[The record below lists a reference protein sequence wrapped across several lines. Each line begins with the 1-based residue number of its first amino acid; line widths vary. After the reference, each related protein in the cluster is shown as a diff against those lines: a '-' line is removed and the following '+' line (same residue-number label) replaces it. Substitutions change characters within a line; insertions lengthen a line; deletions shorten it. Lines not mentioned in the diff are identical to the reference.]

1 MTTRRWIL
9 GALAVV
15 IAIPLIASIA
25 VYALLGS
32 DEIRVALE
40 RQATRWLGQP
50 VAIGSATA
58 RIFPRPSISLRNVRV
73 GDPVRVALDQVELST
88 GLRPLLSRRI
98 EDAKVA
104 ISNSSILM
112 PLPFSIPVPGEAPAE
127 GPSNGGTHDDAGRG
141 VQVVSIRSI
150 ALHDITI
157 ASRGRQVTISA
168 DSSLSSAHLNLERLT
183 ATAGGTSMTASGLVE
198 LSPRLDA
205 QLKVVANQIDVD
217 DLVALADAFSPRASG
232 KTPST
237 FGPLPGRIVARI
249 SAERGRASNVDV
261 QQFATTLVA
270 QGNRITL
277 SPLSFQLFDG
287 TYHGSIDF
295 DSRASELQATVRT
308 QISNIDVARLA
319 AFGGAP
325 DTIIGRLSG
334 SGTFNGR
341 GVTVGDAIAAASG
354 EGNASIVN
362 GVLPRLGLVRTIVLF
377 FGRPALDAGASSDHF
392 DRIDAA
398 FGLVR
403 QVIVARALSL
413 RSPDLDVV
421 GQGTLTVP
429 TKAMEGRFDLSLSE
443 ALSRQ
448 AGTDFARFTREGNRI
463 VLPAIVSG
471 TLSAPHVNIDAGAA
485 IGRGLHDEVQ
495 QRLKNILGD
504 LTPAPQ
510 D

>member
-1 MTTRRWIL
+1 
-9 GALAVV
+9 V
-15 IAIPLIASIA
+15 S
-25 VYALLGS
+25 
-32 DEIRVALE
+32 
-40 RQATRWLGQP
+40 
-50 VAIGSATA
+50 
-58 RIFPRPSISLRNVRV
+58 
-73 GDPVRVALDQVELST
+73 
-88 GLRPLLSRRI
+88 
-98 EDAKVA
+98 
-104 ISNSSILM
+104 
-112 PLPFSIPVPGEAPAE
+112 
-127 GPSNGGTHDDAGRG
+127 G
-141 VQVVSIRSI
+141 V
-150 ALHDITI
+150 DI
-157 ASRGRQVTISA
+157 
-168 DSSLSSAHLNLERLT
+168 
-183 ATAGGTSMTASGLVE
+183 
-198 LSPRLDA
+198 
-205 QLKVVANQIDVD
+205 
-217 DLVALADAFSPRASG
+217 
-232 KTPST
+232 
-237 FGPLPGRIVARI
+237 
-249 SAERGRASNVDV
+249 

-270 QGNRITL
+270 QGDRITM

-325 DTIIGRLSG
+325 DTITGRLSG

-362 GVLPRLGLVRTIVLF
+362 GVLPRLGLVRTVVLF
-377 FGRPALDAGASSDHF
+377 FGRPAPDAGASSDHF

-413 RSPDLDVV
+413 RSSDLDVV

-463 VLPAIVSG
+463 VLPAIVNG

-504 LTPAPQ
+504 LIPAPQ